1 MKGENKLLFPMNGIP
16 MIDRICKSVEAAD
29 FNPILVVIGF
39 EKNSV
44 RFALKD
50 RNVEF
55 IHNEEW
61 QRGMSTSI
69 KKGISSLPRDV
80 SGSLIVLGDMPFIS
94 TLTFLRL
101 KSVFEEY
108 NGKKIIYPTYHSHQA
123 NPVLFPK
130 KYFDEILSIS
140 GDRGCKS
147 ILERHKKDSI
157 TFPVTSDEVIL
168 DCDTKEDYLR
178 LLKKTKELQ
187 NVVP

>member
-1 MKGENKLLFPMNGIP
+1 MKGENKLLFPINGIP

-29 FNPILVVIGF
+29 FNPVFVVTGF
-39 EKNSV
+39 EKKSV

-55 IHNEEW
+55 IHNRDW
-61 QRGMSTSI
+61 QSGMSTSI
-69 KKGISSLPRDV
+69 KKGISSLPREV

-94 TLTFLRL
+94 TLTLLRL
-101 KSVFEEY
+101 KSVFEE
-108 NGKKIIYPTYHSHQA
+108 NKGKKIIYPTYHNHQA

-130 KYFDEILSIS
+130 RYFVEILSIT

-147 ILERHKKDSI
+147 ILECHKKESI
-157 TFPVTSDEVIL
+157 TFPVTSDEVVL

-178 LLKKTKELQ
+178 LLKKAKELQ
-187 NVVP
+187 NVAP